1 MELTADEKAI
11 LEGKHGDTL
20 RKVMEA
26 VVLYGQVFGAK
37 RLVPLAGAVHL
48 VTSFGIP
55 LLKPVFA
62 MMDEL
67 IAAGL
72 RTKNLLRSI
81 PGPWIMRT

>member
-1 MELTADEKAI
+1 MAERGVNKVIPVQMELTTDEKAI

-48 VTSFGIP
+48 VTSFW
-55 LLKPVFA
+55 
-62 MMDEL
+62 DS
-67 IAAGL
+67 AAQTGL
-72 RTKNLLRSI
+72 CHD
-81 PGPWIMRT
+81 G